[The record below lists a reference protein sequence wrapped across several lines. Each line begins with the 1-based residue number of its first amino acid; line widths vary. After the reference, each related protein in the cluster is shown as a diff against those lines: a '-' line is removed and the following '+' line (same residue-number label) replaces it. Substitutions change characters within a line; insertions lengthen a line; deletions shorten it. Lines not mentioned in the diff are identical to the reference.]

1 MDDTGRDDAIPQGIS
16 EIWKDL
22 SNRTEEEL
30 RGLELQKS
38 FEILGIELETADEF
52 MAAFVL
58 EMNELAVLKKEELQ
72 AYMHK

>member
-1 MDDTGRDDAIPQGIS
+1 MEDTGRDDHIPQGS
-16 EIWKDL
+16 TEIWKDF
-22 SNRTEEEL
+22 SNRNEEEL

-52 MAAFVL
+52 MGAFVL

>member
-1 MDDTGRDDAIPQGIS
+1 MEDTGRDDPIPQGS
-16 EIWKDL
+16 TEIWKDL
-22 SNRTEEEL
+22 SSRTEEEL

-52 MAAFVL
+52 MGAFVL
-58 EMNELAVLKKEELQ
+58 EMNELSVLKKEELQ